1 MQRGI
6 LSKRVDF
13 AVDFFARLLITLPA
27 TTLTR
32 NYHNNH
38 ACKFN
43 NMMFLILT
51 QCFPPSVGGIE
62 SLMNGLARTL
72 VAHGKVVV
80 YADGHAYEGDL
91 TAPFT
96 VQRFGGFK
104 PWRRRIKASAA
115 TKICRTEN
123 IHAIFCDSWKSAEL
137 LPATSAPITVLAHG
151 TEYPIHPSA
160 KKKRRITDTLNRVSH
175 IFAVSRATS
184 ARVIDC
190 GAPSDKIS
198 IVHPPLEKPTPPTA
212 EESAIAAQLWGDST
226 PRILTVSRLAARKGV
241 DMAIAV
247 IAKLSADYPS
257 IKYVIGGTGEEENN
271 LREEVRKL
279 GATKQIIFAGQ
290 INNGLKSALY
300 ASADI
305 FLLPAKMCGNDME
318 GFGISFLEAAYFGL
332 PSVAGT
338 SGGTAESVED
348 GKTGLHCDGDDINS
362 IYSALLRL
370 LKNENL
376 RGRLAATAA
385 IKGQSELWKNRITDF
400 L

>member
-1 MQRGI
+1 
-6 LSKRVDF
+6 
-13 AVDFFARLLITLPA
+13 
-27 TTLTR
+27 
-32 NYHNNH
+32 
-38 ACKFN
+38 
-43 NMMFLILT
+43 
-51 QCFPPSVGGIE
+51 
-62 SLMNGLARTL
+62 
-72 VAHGKVVV
+72 
-80 YADGHAYEGDL
+80 
-91 TAPFT
+91 
-96 VQRFGGFK
+96 
-104 PWRRRIKASAA
+104 
-115 TKICRTEN
+115 
-123 IHAIFCDSWKSAEL
+123 
-137 LPATSAPITVLAHG
+137 
-151 TEYPIHPSA
+151 
-160 KKKRRITDTLNRVSH
+160 
-175 IFAVSRATS
+175 
-184 ARVIDC
+184 
-190 GAPSDKIS
+190 
-198 IVHPPLEKPTPPTA
+198 
-212 EESAIAAQLWGDST
+212 
-226 PRILTVSRLAARKGV
+226 
-241 DMAIAV
+241 MAIAV

-362 IYSALLRL
+362 VYSALLRL

-376 RGRLAATAA
+376 RDRLAAAAA